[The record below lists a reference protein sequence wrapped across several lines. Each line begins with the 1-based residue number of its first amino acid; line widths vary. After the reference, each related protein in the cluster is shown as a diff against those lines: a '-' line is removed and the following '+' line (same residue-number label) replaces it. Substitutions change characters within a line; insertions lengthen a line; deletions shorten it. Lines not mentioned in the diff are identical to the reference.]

1 MKCLICNNENQ
12 NKICD
17 VCIKNK
23 TINEIIEK
31 LRNIENIEYDE
42 YREIINNV
50 ASNYDTPFKEY
61 CLIMSNVRKYYRVPK
76 INQNYLLENAY
87 VCLESELISNKD
99 KNIIKTLLLDTYYKN
114 YLFENAESIAET
126 LKDEMLDEL
135 SLYALGDYYMITRR
149 YDIAE
154 SLLENAIMICH
165 DETTMNYLT
174 DKLVDCTERKKGRL
188 NGGKA
193 EYMPSSNEN
202 KRKYRAFM
210 KTLNKEVELP
220 VEREQAPE
228 KITKSNY
235 PLPVELT
242 TSGFKTFVAFDIET
256 TGIDH
261 TKDSITEIAAI
272 RVVDGQIIE
281 SQKFIF
287 QELVHPYKVKI
298 PENVEKI
305 TGITN
310 EMVYTAREVWEVFK
324 DFASFIK
331 DDVLVGYNCMAFDS
345 KFLTRAG
352 RLSNIVIKN
361 QYFDVMKYVKKFDR
375 VLNYDSK
382 SLTNISN
389 ILGITNPNAHRA
401 LSDSIT
407 TAKVYLKLLEM
418 EEKIK
423 KKKNY
428 E

>member
-1 MKCLICNNENQ
+1 MKCLICNNENE
-12 NKICD
+12 NKICNT
-17 VCIKNK
+17 CIKTN
-23 TINEIIEK
+23 TINEIINK
-31 LRNIENIEYDE
+31 IRNIENLEYEE

-50 ASNYDTPFKEY
+50 ANNYDTPLKEY

-76 INQNYLLENAY
+76 INQQYLLDNAY
-87 VCLESELISNKD
+87 VCLESDLISNKD

-154 SLLENAIMICH
+154 QLLETAIMICH

-174 DKLVDCTERKKGRL
+174 DKLVDCGERKKGRL

-193 EYMPSSNEN
+193 EYMPSTNEN
-202 KRKYRAFM
+202 KKKYKEFM

-220 VEREQAPE
+220 VIREKAPE
-228 KITKSNY
+228 KISKSDY
-235 PLPVELT
+235 PMPVEKT
-242 TSGFKTFVAFDIET
+242 EAGFKTFVAFDIES

-272 RVVDGQIIE
+272 RVVDGQIVE
-281 SQKFIF
+281 TQKFIF

-324 DFASFIK
+324 DFAAFIK
-331 DDVLVGYNCMAFDS
+331 DDILVGYNCMAFDS
-345 KFLTRAG
+345 KFLRRAG
-352 RLSNIVIKN
+352 RLSNTIITN
-361 QYFDVMKYVKKFDR
+361 EYFDVIKYVKKFEK

-382 SLTNISN
+382 TLTNISN
-389 ILGITNPNAHRA
+389 LLGITNTNAHRA
-401 LSDSIT
+401 LADSVT
-407 TAKVYLKLLEM
+407 TAKVYLKLLEI
-418 EEKIK
+418 EESN
-423 KKKNY
+423 KNN
-428 E
+428 

>member
-1 MKCLICNNENQ
+1 MKCLICNNESENKVCNNCIKTNTINQ
-12 NKICD
+12 IINKI
-17 VCIKNK
+17 
-23 TINEIIEK
+23 
-31 LRNIENIEYDE
+31 RNIENIEYEE

-50 ASNYDTPFKEY
+50 AINYDTPLKEF

-76 INQNYLLENAY
+76 INQQYLLDNAY
-87 VCLESELISNKD
+87 VCLESDLISNKD

-114 YLFENAESIAET
+114 YLFDNAESIAET

-135 SLYALGDYYMITRR
+135 SLFVLGDYYMITRR

-154 SLLENAIMICH
+154 NLLENAIMICH
-165 DETTMNYLT
+165 DETVMNYLT
-174 DKLVDCTERKKGRL
+174 DKLVDCMERKKGRL

-210 KTLNKEVELP
+210 KTLNKEVEIP
-220 VEREQAPE
+220 VEREKAPE
-228 KITKSNY
+228 KISKSNY

-242 TSGFKTFVAFDIET
+242 SSGFKTFVAFDIET
-256 TGIDH
+256 TGIDY
-261 TKDSITEIAAI
+261 TKDSITEIGAI
-272 RVVDGQIIE
+272 RVVDGQIVE

-310 EMVYTAREVWEVFK
+310 EMVYTSREVWEVFK

-331 DDVLVGYNCMAFDS
+331 DDILVGYNCMSFDS

-352 RLSNIVIKN
+352 RLSNIIIKN
-361 QYFDVMKYVKKFDR
+361 QYFDVMKYVKKFDKI
-375 VLNYDSK
+375 LNYESK
-382 SLTNISN
+382 SLNNISN

-401 LSDSIT
+401 LADSIT
-407 TAKVYLKLLEM
+407 TAKVYLKLLEI

-423 KKKNY
+423 
-428 E
+428 